1 MRNHITHIGLA
12 AVLAAIATG
21 CSRPA
26 KNNTHDTRYYTES
39 GRDSGSARQY
49 MKLDGC
55 IQRAATADGEFELHE
70 VTVPPAAE
78 QPIGQES
85 MERPLILPGSWVRM
99 VGDAEEL
106 KANMGKRVE
115 VQGTVQDSGA
125 NTMGT
130 AGRNDTQG
138 IPTGANANA
147 VAPRIAVEHVRKI
160 ADSCRP

>member
-1 MRNHITHIGLA
+1 MRTHLTHIGLA
-12 AVLAAIATG
+12 VVVAAAAVG

-26 KNNTHDTRYYTES
+26 KNNTNDTRYYTES
-39 GRDSGSARQY
+39 GRDSGSANQY

-55 IQRAATADGEFELHE
+55 VQDGTSADGEFELHE

-85 MERPLILPGSWVRM
+85 MERPLILPGSWVRL
-99 VGDAEEL
+99 VGDTEEL
-106 KANMGKRVE
+106 RQYMGKRVE
-115 VQGTVQDSGA
+115 VQGTVQDSGG

-130 AGRNDTQG
+130 AGRRDTNG

-160 ADSCRP
+160 ADSCKS